1 MAAINQFVGY
11 QSQVSFRDVRTIWWM
26 FDWTPTSAKSYHHGD
41 KGTFWNHAR
50 YWFRQWQTCAL
61 DSYFNDRPNEEG
73 HGYAGHVIGN
83 SILIINYFIYNFW
96 RWIMGTFVFGH
107 IELPIAKIITSR
119 LPTQKVSPESRWF
132 FNLWFL
138 FKQHTL
144 ILIRDSLQSDKIVL
158 LILFG
163 QIYIVQYFMLHVYYF
178 MNA

>member
-1 MAAINQFVGY
+1 MNYGNFCFWSYRVPRSKPRLGKVNRHSLIVNW
-11 QSQVSFRDVRTIWWM
+11 SDESFQNFIALVLFFR
-26 FDWTPTSAKSYHHGD
+26 S
-41 KGTFWNHAR
+41 KGGGGGGEGEGCQKQPYWR
-50 YWFRQWQTCAL
+50 YEIDLYPR
-61 DSYFNDRPNEEG
+61 
-73 HGYAGHVIGN
+73 
-83 SILIINYFIYNFW
+83 
-96 RWIMGTFVFGH
+96 
-107 IELPIAKIITSR
+107 LPIAKIITSR

-144 ILIRDSLQSDKIVL
+144 ILIRDSLQSDKIVF